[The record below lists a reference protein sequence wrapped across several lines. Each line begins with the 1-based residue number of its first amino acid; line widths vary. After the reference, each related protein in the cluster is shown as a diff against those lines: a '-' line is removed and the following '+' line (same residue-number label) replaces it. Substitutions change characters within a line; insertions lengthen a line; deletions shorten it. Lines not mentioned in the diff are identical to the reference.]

1 MLQFFGRISLL
12 VAAAVLAVALVA
24 PAQAAEVK
32 TKYFSI
38 DLPADWTQPQ
48 PVQEGNGALMAIF
61 QSKKD
66 GSAVTVTVVANPMSA
81 KDVATQTAANM
92 KQGGVT
98 VSDPVEKDGV
108 YECTFSQG
116 QGKGV
121 SYFASNGKEFSVTTV
136 LGPNT
141 DTGTE
146 LLKKFKPADAKLF
159 PKF

>member
-1 MLQFFGRISLL
+1 MSFVKTCGKL
-12 VAAAVLAVALVA
+12 VRAGLVTLALSV
-24 PAQAAEVK
+24 PAFAEKVT
-32 TKYFSI
+32 TKYFTL
-38 DLPADWTQPQ
+38 DLPEGWTQPQ
-48 PVQEGNGALMAIF
+48 PAQEGDGTLMAIF

-66 GSAVTVTVVANPMSA
+66 GSAVTVTVLTNPMPA
-81 KDVATQTAANM
+81 KDVAAQTVANM
-92 KQGGVT
+92 KQGGVNA
-98 VSDPVEKDGV
+98 SDPVEKDGA
-108 YECTFSQG
+108 YMSTFSQG

-141 DTGTE
+141 DTGAE

>member
-1 MLQFFGRISLL
+1 MSFVKTCGKL
-12 VAAAVLAVALVA
+12 VLAGLVTLALSV
-24 PAQAAEVK
+24 PALAQEVT
-32 TKYFSI
+32 TKYFSL
-38 DLPADWTQPQ
+38 DLPDGWTQPQ
-48 PVQEGNGALMAIF
+48 PVQEDNGALMAIF

-141 DTGTE
+141 DTGAE